1 MISSGLGRF
10 LWRALLVLA
19 LCLVAAEPNA
29 PAYADDAPDQVVS
42 VNPVPRDG
50 KLYVDADV
58 SLDINRELRNVA
70 EKGVPIYFTADLRIV
85 SERWWW
91 FDKVL
96 VDTQRTWRVVY
107 NALTR
112 QWRIG
117 TGDLTLPESSFD
129 EALSLVRH
137 IRGWAVAK
145 LSDLEPGKKYKGRIR
160 VRLNTSL
167 LARPFQVDAFNSSA
181 WSLTTPWKD
190 FSFSVSAGAP
200 DPS

>member
-1 MISSGLGRF
+1 MILDGFGKF
-10 LWRALLVLA
+10 LCRTFFVLA
-19 LCLVAAEPNA
+19 LCLLAAQHNA
-29 PAYADDAPDQVVS
+29 PAYADDTADQVVS

-58 SLDINRELRNVA
+58 NLRISRELRNVA

-129 EALSLVRH
+129 DALSMVRH

-145 LSDLEPGKKYKGRIR
+145 LANLEPDKQYKGRIR

-181 WSLTTPWKD
+181 WSLATPWKD
-190 FSFSVSAGAP
+190 FKFSVSAGTL